1 MVLVKLSVPGRP
13 SNLDNI
19 RIGPITLAVG
29 AGGSC
34 SDSFSLVYLF
44 SLSPDVS

>member
-19 RIGPITLAVG
+19 RTGPIALSAG

-34 SDSFSLVYLF
+34 SDSFSLVCLF